1 MRETAALSLSLMAAA
16 VGPQFR
22 PNPRTACRHCHC
34 RHRAA
39 AAATL
44 RTDCERQE
52 GLQTLDLEVAEVQR
66 LAAEP
71 HSLAVAA
78 R

>member
-1 MRETAALSLSLMAAA
+1 MAASTLSLMAA
-16 VGPQFR
+16 VVVEPPFCLNFCTEYR
-22 PNPRTACRHCHC
+22 RCRCRPRTA
-34 RHRAA
+34 AA
-39 AAATL
+39 IPQ
-44 RTDCERQE
+44 TDCERQE